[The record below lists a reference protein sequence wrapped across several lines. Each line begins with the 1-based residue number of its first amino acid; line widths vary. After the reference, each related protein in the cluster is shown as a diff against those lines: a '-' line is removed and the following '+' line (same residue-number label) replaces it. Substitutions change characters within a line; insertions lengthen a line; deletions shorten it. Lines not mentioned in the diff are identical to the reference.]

1 MLVLDSLKAPVHSPA
16 KHEGTGWGMRAF
28 FTSPAVLDVF
38 FGCSG
43 GRVGRD
49 GPFATE
55 SQPHH
60 VPDTLASGG
69 SRAVPTGLPLGRMSA
84 GREGQTPNQ

>member
-1 MLVLDSLKAPVHSPA
+1 M
-16 KHEGTGWGMRAF
+16 GRAGF
-28 FTSPAVLDVF
+28 FHQPCCFRCF

-84 GREGQTPNQ
+84 GREGQTPKQ